1 MLQPACSRNGRA
13 TRSTL
18 IKQAGKDYIWR
29 KWNKRLSNSLLIK
42 CLTPLS
48 IISLAYFRYSENEL

>member
-1 MLQPACSRNGRA
+1 MLQSAYSRAGGA
-13 TRSTL
+13 TCSTL

-29 KWNKRLSNSLLIK
+29 KWNKRLSNSLRIK
-42 CLTPLS
+42 RSMPLS